1 MDSLTGKLLIAIP
14 ELGDPNFYR
23 SVVLVLMHGAEGAT
37 GVILNRPS
45 SATVA
50 SVWNQVSDVDC
61 ECEDLVQMGGPV
73 EGPLMALHTSLAVA
87 ERQIL
92 PGVFL
97 TMHRDHMNQLV
108 SQEEHEFR
116 IFSGYS
122 GWDSKQ
128 LESEIE
134 CGGWLLCE
142 AEFEHVFESDDEQ
155 LWKMVCEHV
164 GHDIMLPQFNH
175 NRDFVDPGMN

>member
-45 SATVA
+45 SVTVA

-87 ERQIL
+87 ERQIDHRHRFL
-92 PGVFL
+92 LDFRPPGWIRF
-97 TMHRDHMNQLV
+97 
-108 SQEEHEFR
+108 
-116 IFSGYS
+116 
-122 GWDSKQ
+122 
-128 LESEIE
+128 
-134 CGGWLLCE
+134 
-142 AEFEHVFESDDEQ
+142 
-155 LWKMVCEHV
+155 
-164 GHDIMLPQFNH
+164 
-175 NRDFVDPGMN
+175 PG